1 MTTPPEQAE
10 LFRGLS
16 EQEVARLT
24 SAGLT
29 NKDRTKQRSDL
40 DVVRSTLLTFFNI
53 LSLKKFSRD

>member
-29 NKDRTKQRSDL
+29 NKDNTKQRS
-40 DVVRSTLLTFFNI
+40 
-53 LSLKKFSRD
+53 